1 MIKHS
6 LIGGF
11 TNLIRSFWLSI
22 TAISVL
28 TVSLA
33 SVALVAS
40 VSTLVGFSLRKFDQ
54 QISVLVYFKD
64 SSTTENI
71 DTLVRDLNDQ
81 QFVKNVEFFDG
92 AKAKEKLSA
101 SNSTAGDLI
110 NKLEGTEE
118 ELFLEYLD
126 VTPVDSE
133 SYDDIVDFTNQ
144 SKYSETVDQV
154 RDQQAFINQLQK
166 IYRWTNIGGILLTIV
181 FALVSIMVMINILRI
196 TIFHR
201 KNEIEIMRLVGATN
215 NYIRGPFVVE
225 GFYYNVIASII
236 VIGLFFPA
244 ITLLLPSLKSWLQLQ
259 SSESTNTLV
268 FQMYL
273 SVISTIVVGSIIG
286 VMTAFFATRKYLKL

>member
-1 MIKHS
+1 
-6 LIGGF
+6 
-11 TNLIRSFWLSI
+11 
-22 TAISVL
+22 
-28 TVSLA
+28 
-33 SVALVAS
+33 
-40 VSTLVGFSLRKFDQ
+40 
-54 QISVLVYFKD
+54 
-64 SSTTENI
+64 
-71 DTLVRDLNDQ
+71 
-81 QFVKNVEFFDG
+81 
-92 AKAKEKLSA
+92 
-101 SNSTAGDLI
+101 
-110 NKLEGTEE
+110 
-118 ELFLEYLD
+118 
-126 VTPVDSE
+126 
-133 SYDDIVDFTNQ
+133 
-144 SKYSETVDQV
+144 VDQV